1 MISHRSGETE
11 DTTIADLAVG
21 TGSNQIKTGSMSRSE
36 RIAKYNRLLEIEME
50 VGRTQAVFLGLQ
62 SFKNL
67 TLPLGKESE
76 PILIGQEEEQEQV
89 DVSSLSLVDKPTRS
103 KGKKKVKK
111 GLKTTTTAA
120 AAAEEV
126 EELSLFESD
135 EQKENTEMPFV
146 FEQEEAMTTEQEQET
161 TSLPEDLE
169 VGKQEEQL
177 AAEVKKEVAPKKK
190 ASGKKTTTK
199 ITGKKTA
206 GGKKVTTRKTTQKKG
221 KSAVKV
227 AKTS

>member
-120 AAAEEV
+120 AEEV
-126 EELSLFESD
+126 EELSLFEYD

-146 FEQEEAMTTEQEQET
+146 FGQEEAMTTEQEQET

-177 AAEVKKEVAPKKK
+177 AAEVKKEVVPKKK
-190 ASGKKTTTK
+190 ASGKKTTKT
-199 ITGKKTA
+199 TGKKTA

>member
-111 GLKTTTTAA
+111 GLKTTTTV

-135 EQKENTEMPFV
+135 EQKEDTEMPFV

-190 ASGKKTTTK
+190 ASGKKTTKT
-199 ITGKKTA
+199 TGKKTA

>member
-50 VGRTQAVFLGLQ
+50 VGRSQAVFLGLQ

-89 DVSSLSLVDKPTRS
+89 DVSSLSLVDKPIRS

-111 GLKTTTTAA
+111 GLKTTTTV

-135 EQKENTEMPFV
+135 EQKEDTEMPFV

-169 VGKQEEQL
+169 VGKQEEKL
-177 AAEVKKEVAPKKK
+177 TAEVKKEVAPKKK
-190 ASGKKTTTK
+190 ASGKKTTKT
-199 ITGKKTA
+199 TGKKTA
-206 GGKKVTTRKTTQKKG
+206 GKKVTTRKTTQKKG

>member
-50 VGRTQAVFLGLQ
+50 VGRSQAVFLGLQ

-111 GLKTTTTAA
+111 GLKTTTTV

-135 EQKENTEMPFV
+135 EQKEDTEMPFV

-177 AAEVKKEVAPKKK
+177 AVEVKKEVAPKKK
-190 ASGKKTTTK
+190 ASGKKTTKT
-199 ITGKKTA
+199 TGKKTA

>member
-50 VGRTQAVFLGLQ
+50 VGRSQAVFLGLQ

-89 DVSSLSLVDKPTRS
+89 DVSSLSLVDKPIRS

-111 GLKTTTTAA
+111 GLKTTTTV

-135 EQKENTEMPFV
+135 EQKDDTEMPFV

-190 ASGKKTTTK
+190 ASGKKTTKT
-199 ITGKKTA
+199 TGKKTA

>member
-50 VGRTQAVFLGLQ
+50 VGRSQAVFLGLQ

-111 GLKTTTTAA
+111 GLKTTTTV

-135 EQKENTEMPFV
+135 EQKEDTEMPFV

-161 TSLPEDLE
+161 TSLPENLE

-199 ITGKKTA
+199 TTGKKTA

>member
-120 AAAEEV
+120 AAEEV

-190 ASGKKTTTK
+190 ASGKKTTKT
-199 ITGKKTA
+199 TGKKTA

>member
-120 AAAEEV
+120 AEEV

-190 ASGKKTTTK
+190 ASGKKTTKT
-199 ITGKKTA
+199 TGKKTA

>member
-50 VGRTQAVFLGLQ
+50 VGRSQAVFLGLQ

-120 AAAEEV
+120 AAEEV

-177 AAEVKKEVAPKKK
+177 AVEVKKEVAPKKK
-190 ASGKKTTTK
+190 ASGKKTTKT
-199 ITGKKTA
+199 TGKKTA